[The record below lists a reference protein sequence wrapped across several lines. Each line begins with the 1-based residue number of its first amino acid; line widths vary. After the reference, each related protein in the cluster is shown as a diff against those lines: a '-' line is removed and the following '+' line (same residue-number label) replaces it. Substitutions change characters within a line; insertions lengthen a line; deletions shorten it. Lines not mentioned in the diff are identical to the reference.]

1 MDDGWGTAPS
11 TVDQCIGEWLEST
24 RRAARLLR
32 RACLAA
38 PSTPARPRC
47 GPVVACI
54 DLTKDDYLDDHQDH
68 RNGGD
73 NRKDDEARGAL
84 IVVDLTDDDNSIG
97 SLPTCP
103 RARAGAIVGDV
114 DRTSRPLYRVD
125 RRDAVSI
132 GTGDPNDHDKD
143 NGNGASNPHMGIDRV
158 GRRRGDDEEEDAGRQ
173 DTSDDSVHLVRRRRQ
188 RRRDVSRKRRRRH
201 DATVA
206 DERPFLGCSGVA
218 HPGPPTLPGPFGSP
232 PAAGPAPSAPSA
244 SLFDWDAFRL
254 SLPRFPDG
262 AACGDGRARPLPD
275 TLFGAALFS
284 PPGQGHPRAPPPC
297 WDISPLRAAL
307 YDLAQDVPSPWS
319 GSLDVD
325 RASALLSAATTRASA
340 GRADT
345 LAPFGIASAPSGV
358 APAPSGVASAPSEVA
373 SAPSGVASAPPQDLF
388 AATDGDTP
396 QGDADGHLDATAAQP
411 TDADRLHG
419 VLEVATKPAAGLGD
433 IVLVDVDGRRVA
445 AVLARFDGAR
455 YGLAL
460 CRVVAAEH
468 RERDARWLWLSV
480 TGTADKGARWRNAP
494 LAECAVC
501 MDAEADA
508 LVDCRCTVPAM
519 CMDCAVRL
527 DRCPYCDA
535 VPQSDPKPIE
545 RDLCI
550 VPAVSPWIDVP
561 LRIVLDGVRGPTSR
575 LVRAQVDWPGVLLR
589 AVVHEIIGDARRDMR
604 LLVGGRTIVDQRPIG
619 AQGVV
624 DGALVCVIPR
634 LRGD

>member
-1 MDDGWGTAPS
+1 MDDGREKAPS

-24 RRAARLLR
+24 RRAAHLLR

-38 PSTPARPRC
+38 PSTPTRPRC

-54 DLTKDDYLDDHQDH
+54 DLTKDDYLDDHQGH
-68 RNGGD
+68 CNGSD
-73 NRKDDEARGAL
+73 NRKDDQARSEL
-84 IVVDLTDDDNSIG
+84 IVVDLTDDDDHLMA
-97 SLPTCP
+97 SLPTCS
-103 RARAGAIVGDV
+103 RTRTGAIANDV
-114 DRTSRPLYRVD
+114 DCMPRPLCQAD
-125 RRDAVSI
+125 RQSDASI
-132 GTGDPNDHDKD
+132 GADDRNDNDNDND
-143 NGNGASNPHMGIDRV
+143 NGTPDPDAGVDRV
-158 GRRRGDDEEEDAGRQ
+158 GRRGGDDEGAAGQQ

-188 RRRDVSRKRRRRH
+188 RRSNVSRKRRRRH

-206 DERPFLGCSGVA
+206 DDSLPLGHNGTLRPA
-218 HPGPPTLPGPFGSP
+218 PPTLSRLFESP
-232 PAAGPAPSAPSA
+232 PAADPVPSAPSA

-254 SLPRFPDG
+254 SLPRLPDG
-262 AACGDGRARPLPD
+262 AVCDDGRVRPLPN

-284 PPGQGHPRAPPPC
+284 PLSPDHPRVPPPC

-307 YDLAQDVPSPWS
+307 FDLAQDMPLLWS
-319 GSLDVD
+319 DSLNVD
-325 RASALLSAATTRASA
+325 RTSALLSTATTRAPV
-340 GRADT
+340 GCAD
-345 LAPFGIASAPSGV
+345 AF
-358 APAPSGVASAPSEVA
+358 APSE
-373 SAPSGVASAPPQDLF
+373 VASAPPQDLF
-388 AATDGDTP
+388 AAIDGDTP
-396 QGDADGHLDATAAQP
+396 RAGIDGHLDTTAAQ
-411 TDADRLHG
+411 TIDADHLHG
-419 VLEVATKPAAGLGD
+419 TLKIATKPAAGLGD
-433 IVLVDVDGRRVA
+433 IVLVDVGGRRVTG
-445 AVLARFDGAR
+445 VLARFDGAR

-460 CRVVAAEH
+460 CRVVAAEG

-494 LAECAVC
+494 LTECAVC

-508 LVDCRCTVPAM
+508 LVDCRCTVPAT
-519 CMDCAVRL
+519 CMGCAVRL

-535 VPQSDPKPIE
+535 VPQSDPRPIE
-545 RDLCI
+545 RDLCM

-589 AVVHEIIGDARRDMR
+589 AVVHEAIGDARRDMR